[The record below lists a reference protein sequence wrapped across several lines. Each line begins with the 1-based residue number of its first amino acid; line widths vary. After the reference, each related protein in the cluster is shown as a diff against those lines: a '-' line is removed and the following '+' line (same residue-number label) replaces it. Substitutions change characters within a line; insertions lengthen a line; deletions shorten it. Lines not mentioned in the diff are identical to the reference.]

1 MIEPCFHG
9 QALVVLSFVSG
20 RRVDQSN
27 GRRKRETAPFGLFE
41 IFRGNLNNLGEIAI
55 FTINLDFSWKWGFQG
70 KMRLI
75 GQ

>member
-9 QALVVLSFVSG
+9 QALVVLSFVSE

-27 GRRKRETAPFGLFE
+27 GRRNRETAPFGLFE
-41 IFRGNLNNLGEIAI
+41 IFRGNLNNLGEMAI
-55 FTINLDFSWKWGFQG
+55 FTINPDFSRKWQLKG

-75 GQ
+75 RE

>member
-27 GRRKRETAPFGLFE
+27 GRRNRETAPFGLFE
-41 IFRGNLNNLGEIAI
+41 IFSGDLNNLAEMGI
-55 FTINLDFSWKWGFQG
+55 FTINPDFSRKWRLKG

-75 GQ
+75 RE